1 MGRRAKGWLICPKR
15 AKGNF
20 VPYYILVATFKL
32 LLTRERAN
40 WVWRQDHES
49 GIVDAILSYQLFD
62 QQVTEICFSLRIELE
77 KQVKKKK
84 KKKTFYQWFKEI
96 P

>member
-1 MGRRAKGWLICPKR
+1 M
-15 AKGNF
+15 
-20 VPYYILVATFKL
+20 
-32 LLTRERAN
+32 TRERAN

-84 KKKTFYQWFKEI
+84 KNVLSMIQGNTLDMKGGKM
-96 P
+96 

>member
-1 MGRRAKGWLICPKR
+1 M
-15 AKGNF
+15 
-20 VPYYILVATFKL
+20 
-32 LLTRERAN
+32 TRERAN

-84 KKKTFYQWFKEI
+84 KKKVLSMIQGTLDMKGGKM
-96 P
+96 

>member
-1 MGRRAKGWLICPKR
+1 M
-15 AKGNF
+15 
-20 VPYYILVATFKL
+20 
-32 LLTRERAN
+32 TRERAN

-84 KKKTFYQWFKEI
+84 KKKRFINDSRKYLRYEGGQNVIVALLYLASGKEWI
-96 P
+96 DN

>member
-1 MGRRAKGWLICPKR
+1 M
-15 AKGNF
+15 
-20 VPYYILVATFKL
+20 
-32 LLTRERAN
+32 TRERAN

-84 KKKTFYQWFKEI
+84 KKKNVLSMIQGTLDMKGGKM
-96 P
+96 